1 MNKLIKLI
9 FLSQVLIFVGCMSRP
24 REGVFNSRS
33 MEAAKV
39 AEHKNELANGL
50 VADNTVWVVQA
61 GVKGEA
67 GLFSSNKVLP
77 IKALK
82 VDVDIIEFLASVNV
96 SVSYAALEP
105 NKNLSFKY
113 PAFHGMLVKDFL
125 VQVGTRKFRA
135 VISEKESAEELFNLA
150 KMQGFN
156 AILVS
161 QKSFGDMIVS
171 LSVREKS
178 DLQLEFNYSQLTGV
192 ANSKRILALPEFPGL
207 NDGAFNLSIKG
218 NFSSDLVLFEGL
230 GKKVKGHKF
239 VENIDDKAVL
249 KGGLVLKYKT
259 KGFKTLS
266 SDKKNGLMWDS
277 VSKTYKAAALKKG
290 DNAIYCELGTLE
302 QIFGYLHLQ
311 KMLKEGKTFKEI
323 QSYAV
328 QSRLL
333 TPITRLLLVDSVK

>member
-1 MNKLIKLI
+1 MNKLIKFIL
-9 FLSQVLIFVGCMSRP
+9 LSQVLIFVGCMSREV
-24 REGVFNSRS
+24 RVGNKS
-33 MEAAKV
+33 MEAVKV
-39 AEHKNELANGL
+39 GEHKNELANGL

-67 GLFSSNKVLP
+67 GLYSSDKVLP

-82 VDVDIIEFLASVNV
+82 LDVNIIEFLASVSV
-96 SVSYAALEP
+96 SVSYAALRP
-105 NKNLSFKY
+105 NKDLSFKY

-125 VQVGTRKFRA
+125 VQVGARKFRA
-135 VISEKESAEELFNLA
+135 VISERESAEELFNLA

-171 LSVREKS
+171 LSVKEKS
-178 DLQLEFNYSQLTGV
+178 DLQVEFNYSQLTAV

-207 NDGAFNLSIKG
+207 SDGAFNLSIKG
-218 NFSSDLVLFEGL
+218 DFSSDLISFEGL

-239 VENIDDKAVL
+239 VENIDDKKVL

-259 KGFKTLS
+259 KGFHTLS
-266 SDKKNGLMWDS
+266 SDKKNGVMWDS
-277 VSKTYKAAALKKG
+277 VSKSYKASALKKG
-290 DNAIYCELGTLE
+290 DEAIFCELGTLE
-302 QIFGYLHLQ
+302 HVFGYLHLQ
-311 KMLKEGKTFKEI
+311 KMLEEGKPYKEI

-333 TPITRLLLVDSVK
+333 TPITRLLLVDSIR